1 LADTLKSFFSRELAQ
16 RIAATVVAVHPAFPA
31 AAFVRD
37 ASAGLGD
44 LELLARASH
53 MSAALKKHLPPR
65 YEDAVDILLKSLGP
79 EHRTDELLGI
89 GMGPFFYMPHTI
101 FVAQHGLDHFD
112 LSMRAQHEITRRFTC
127 EFSIRA
133 YLERHPDKTLKV
145 LARWSKDPSAHVR
158 RLVSEGTRPRLPW
171 ASRVRWI
178 EQQPERLLPLLEVLK
193 DDPASAVRRSVA
205 NHLNDL
211 YRGHPALACEVAKR
225 WLEDASDERRA
236 LVSYAL
242 RTAVK
247 KGDPRALELLG
258 FGQKPRV
265 DIEDIGFEPKRIRI
279 GDKTRL
285 SLTLVS
291 KAKRAQTLSVDLV
304 VHFVKS
310 NGKPSPKVFKLKAL
324 TLAPGEQVQLGKT
337 ISLAVHTTRKPYPG
351 KHAVDLMLN
360 GETRTL
366 GAFAVLP

>member
-1 LADTLKSFFSRELAQ
+1 MADTLKSFFSRDLAA
-16 RIAATVVAVHPAFPA
+16 RIAATIAAVFPRFPV

-37 ASAGLGD
+37 ASHGLAD
-44 LELLARASH
+44 LELLARAAH
-53 MSAALKKHLPPR
+53 MSSALKKHLPPR
-65 YEDAVDILLKSLGP
+65 YEDAVDILIKSLGP
-79 EHRTDELLGI
+79 EHRTEELLGI

-133 YLERHPDKTLKV
+133 YLERYPDKTLKV
-145 LARWSKDPSAHVR
+145 LARWSKDSSAHVR

-178 EQQPERLLPLLEVLK
+178 EQQPERLLPLLEALK

-211 YRGHPALACEVAKR
+211 YRGHPALACDVAER
-225 WLEDASDERRA
+225 WLEDASAERRA
-236 LVSYAL
+236 LITHAL

-247 KGDPRALELLG
+247 KGDARALELLG
-258 FGQKPRV
+258 FGQKPQV
-265 DIEDIGFEPKRIRI
+265 DLQDIGFEPKRLRI
-279 GDKTRL
+279 GGKTRI

-291 KAKRAQTLSVDLV
+291 TAKRAQTLSVDLV

-310 NGKPSPKVFKLKAL
+310 TGKASPKVFKLKAL
-324 TLAPGEQVQLGKT
+324 TLGPGARAVLGKT

-360 GETRTL
+360 GEPRPL
-366 GAFAVLP
+366 GAFTVLA